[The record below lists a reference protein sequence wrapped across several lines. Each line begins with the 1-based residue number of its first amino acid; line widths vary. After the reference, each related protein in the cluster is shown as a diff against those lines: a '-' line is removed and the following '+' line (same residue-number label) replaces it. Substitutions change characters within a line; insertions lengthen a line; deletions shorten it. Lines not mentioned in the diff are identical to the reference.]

1 MKKLLLGLSI
11 TLALIGCDA
20 LTGEEIGRISFKQT
34 SDVEQIIRETT
45 LDLKKGEK
53 ISFWT
58 EIDIEYENELA
69 LIYTVELLIDSK
81 EQGGFKM
88 NALETNPTMMEIKK
102 SLGNKTTW
110 RYTGKMNHWTIKED
124 GNYTF
129 KAVLHSSE
137 NHTLKINKAELV
149 LKK

>member
-1 MKKLLLGLSI
+1 MRKLLLGLSI
-11 TLALIGCDA
+11 TLILIGCDA
-20 LTGEEIGRISFKQT
+20 LIGEEIGRISFKQT
-34 SDVEQIIRETT
+34 SNIEQIIREIT
-45 LDLKKGEK
+45 LDLKEGEK

-58 EIDIEYENELA
+58 ETDIEYENELT
-69 LIYTVELLIDSK
+69 LIYTVELWIDSK

-102 SLGNKTTW
+102 SFGNETSW
-110 RYTGKMNHWTIKED
+110 SYTGKMNHLTIKED

-137 NHTLKINKAELV
+137 NNNLKINKAELV